1 MASRIVVFA
10 MDKESFREVQVEA
23 GLDENKL
30 GAVSAARSAK
40 LWKGCSPSTI
50 VESGATS

>member
-30 GAVSAARSAK
+30 DAVSVARRAK

-50 VESGATS
+50 VYAGVTS